1 MSPALA
7 GRFLTTGPP
16 GKSDSYP
23 FYEAGKEENELGT
36 EMHTDSLFK
45 VFLQI

>member
-16 GKSDSYP
+16 EKSGYGISV
-23 FYEAGKEENELGT
+23 
-36 EMHTDSLFK
+36 DSLDSFASCPDHGW
-45 VFLQI
+45 VLGGGD